1 MYTNFVGGFDCPLG
15 LSPWFRHGV
24 IVIIS
29 RNRLQSITVFWV
41 IVIVIDWI
49 DQKWNVIVIVFD
61 YIANLIVIDDYFR
74 NESWK
79 SSPCIIVQRTAVLLA
94 GFLPLS
100 PFVMVMFQGRPF
112 ARLCALIPN
121 SLAASTAFVA
131 NSCFVPAIH
140 PSCWPP
146 ELQ

>member
-41 IVIVIDWI
+41 IVIVI
-49 DQKWNVIVIVFD
+49 D

-131 NSCFVPAIH
+131 NSRFVPAIH